1 MILKFISW
9 LGACCLLLTSV
20 PAAAQTAAP
29 QAQSPQALVQ
39 GVTDEVLS
47 ILREDK
53 AIRSG
58 DRKRAMDLIETRI
71 APHFDFERMT
81 GLAVGRAWQQAD
93 AAQREALVREFRILL
108 VRTYANA
115 LTGYKDQ
122 EVKVKPGRS
131 GAGGDEATVQ
141 SEINQPGAAPVPID
155 YRLAR
160 QEREWKVYDVVINNV
175 SLVTTYRGSFA
186 TEVSSGGIE
195 GLLKALQSKNRDPGA
210 TPS

>member
-1 MILKFISW
+1 MMLKIIRW
-9 LGACCLLLTSV
+9 VGACCLLLASV
-20 PAAAQTAAP
+20 PAAHTASP
-29 QAQSPQALVQ
+29 QAESPEALVQ
-39 GVTDEVLS
+39 GVTEEVLS

-53 AIRSG
+53 EIRSG

-93 AAQREALVREFRILL
+93 GAQREALVREFRMLL

-122 EVKVKPGRS
+122 DVKFKGRS
-131 GAGGDEATVQ
+131 GGGGDEATVQ
-141 SEINQPGAAPVPID
+141 SEISKPGAPPVPLD
-155 YRLAR
+155 YRLRR
-160 QEREWKVYDVVINNV
+160 QEGGWKVYDVVINNV
-175 SLVTTYRGSFA
+175 SLVTSYRGSFA

-195 GLLKALQSKNRDPGA
+195 GLLKALQSKNRDPGS